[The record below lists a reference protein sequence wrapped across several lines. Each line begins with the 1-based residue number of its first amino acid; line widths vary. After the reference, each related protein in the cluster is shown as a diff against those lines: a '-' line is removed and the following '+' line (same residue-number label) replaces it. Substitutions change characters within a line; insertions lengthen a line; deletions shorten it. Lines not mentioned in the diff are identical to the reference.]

1 VLTRGT
7 PYQLHDADGQPISH
21 LEAKRVIKDR
31 CTVPDHVRAKA
42 RAHSAATVRAK
53 LTR

>member
-1 VLTRGT
+1 LHRGT
-7 PYQLHDADGQPISH
+7 PYQLRDSRGQPISH
-21 LEAKRVIKDR
+21 LEAKQVIKDR

-42 RAHSAATVRAK
+42 RAHSAATNRSK